1 MFCGVG
7 VRKYLI
13 DFPSLQRDFVA
24 LVFQADNE
32 FLGRFH
38 GYLVEIA
45 LDLEL
50 FTSDAMSFIP
60 VYLRQPSHAIRESD
74 SGNTLSLPP
83 PAATVELAQTRDFP
97 NGGAGSK
104 GLDMGDSSYDLKV
117 HQPMLSDHRDVVK
130 LPSNVSR

>member
-50 FTSDAMSFIP
+50 FTSNAMSFIP

-83 PAATVELAQTRDFP
+83 ASASVELSQSP
-97 NGGAGSK
+97 NLSNGRADSK
-104 GLDMGDSSYDLKV
+104 GFDMGDF
-117 HQPMLSDHRDVVK
+117 
-130 LPSNVSR
+130 SNNLEFH